1 MAEVKSSLF
10 RTSARELKPA
20 TCKIWINFIYIKS
33 TTIMIKRKT
42 TSLVHFTMIEMMIKM
57 MTKMIKMIKMMIEPT
72 SLVHFTM
79 IEMMVKMMTKM
90 MMTTM
95 TKMIKMTIEPTS
107 LVHLMMIGQNG
118 CKEGREWCRSNLVRS
133 IIIRRQRTIII

>member
-57 MTKMIKMIKMMIEPT
+57 MIK
-72 SLVHFTM
+72 
-79 IEMMVKMMTKM
+79 
-90 MMTTM
+90 M
-95 TKMIKMTIEPTS
+95 TKMIKMMIEPTS

-118 CKEGREWCRSNLVRS
+118 CKEGREWWRSNLVVRS
-133 IIIRRQRTIII
+133 IIRKAVMTRL

>member
-10 RTSARELKPA
+10 RTSAKELKPA

-57 MTKMIKMIKMMIEPT
+57 MIKMMTKMMMTKMIKMIKMM
-72 SLVHFTM
+72 
-79 IEMMVKMMTKM
+79 
-90 MMTTM
+90 
-95 TKMIKMTIEPTS
+95 IEPTS

-118 CKEGREWCRSNLVRS
+118 CKEGREWWRSNLVAS
-133 IIIRRQRTIII
+133 IIIREAIRTIGQYQPIP

>member
-57 MTKMIKMIKMMIEPT
+57 M
-72 SLVHFTM
+72 
-79 IEMMVKMMTKM
+79 
-90 MMTTM
+90 
-95 TKMIKMTIEPTS
+95 IEPTS

-118 CKEGREWCRSNLVRS
+118 CKEGREWWRSNLVAS
-133 IIIRRQRTIII
+133 IIIRGTRKAIRTIGQYQPIT

>member
-57 MTKMIKMIKMMIEPT
+57 MTKM
-72 SLVHFTM
+72 
-79 IEMMVKMMTKM
+79 MMTKM
-90 MMTTM
+90 MMM
-95 TKMIKMTIEPTS
+95 KMIKMMIEPTS

-118 CKEGREWCRSNLVRS
+118 CKEGREWCRSNLVASS
-133 IIIRRQRTIII
+133 IIRGTRKAIRTRI

>member
-57 MTKMIKMIKMMIEPT
+57 MTKMMMTKMIKMIKMM
-72 SLVHFTM
+72 
-79 IEMMVKMMTKM
+79 
-90 MMTTM
+90 
-95 TKMIKMTIEPTS
+95 IEPTS

-118 CKEGREWCRSNLVRS
+118 CKEGREWCRSNLVVS
-133 IIIRRQRTIII
+133 IIIRGTRTSD

>member
-57 MTKMIKMIKMMIEPT
+57 MTKMMMTNMIKMIKMM
-72 SLVHFTM
+72 
-79 IEMMVKMMTKM
+79 
-90 MMTTM
+90 
-95 TKMIKMTIEPTS
+95 IEPTS

-118 CKEGREWCRSNLVRS
+118 CKEGRERCRSNLVAS
-133 IIIRRQRTIII
+133 IIIRRARKAIRTRI

>member
-20 TCKIWINFIYIKS
+20 TCKIWINFIYIKNI
-33 TTIMIKRKT
+33 TIWFKRKT

-57 MTKMIKMIKMMIEPT
+57 MTKMIEMIKMM
-72 SLVHFTM
+72 
-79 IEMMVKMMTKM
+79 
-90 MMTTM
+90 
-95 TKMIKMTIEPTS
+95 IEPTS

-118 CKEGREWCRSNLVRS
+118 CKEGREWWRSNLVAS
-133 IIIRRQRTIII
+133 IIIRGTRTSD

>member
-33 TTIMIKRKT
+33 TTFIIRRKT

-57 MTKMIKMIKMMIEPT
+57 MTKMMMTKMIKMIKMMIEPT
-72 SLVHFTM
+72 SLCT
-79 IEMMVKMMTKM
+79 
-90 MMTTM
+90 
-95 TKMIKMTIEPTS
+95 
-107 LVHLMMIGQNG
+107 
-118 CKEGREWCRSNLVRS
+118 
-133 IIIRRQRTIII
+133 

>member
-20 TCKIWINFIYIKS
+20 TCEIWINFIYIKS

-57 MTKMIKMIKMMIEPT
+57 MTKMM
-72 SLVHFTM
+72 
-79 IEMMVKMMTKM
+79 
-90 MMTTM
+90 M
-95 TKMIKMTIEPTS
+95 TKMIKMMIEPTS

-118 CKEGREWCRSNLVRS
+118 CKEGREWCRSNLVGRS
-133 IIIRRQRTIII
+133 IIRGTRKTIRTRI

>member
-57 MTKMIKMIKMMIEPT
+57 MTKMM
-72 SLVHFTM
+72 
-79 IEMMVKMMTKM
+79 
-90 MMTTM
+90 M
-95 TKMIKMTIEPTS
+95 TKMIKMMIEPTS

-118 CKEGREWCRSNLVRS
+118 CKEGREWWRPNLVAS
-133 IIIRRQRTIII
+133 FIIRGTRKVIRTRI

>member
-42 TSLVHFTMIEMMIKM
+42 TSLVHFTMIEMMI
-57 MTKMIKMIKMMIEPT
+57 E
-72 SLVHFTM
+72 
-79 IEMMVKMMTKM
+79 MMTKM
-90 MMTTM
+90 MIKII
-95 TKMIKMTIEPTS
+95 KMIKMTIEPTS

-118 CKEGREWCRSNLVRS
+118 CKEGREWCRSNLVAS
-133 IIIRRQRTIII
+133 IIIRGARKAIRTRI